1 MSARGRGQG
10 VVALVFVAAVV
21 AGGVG
26 LDRGLGVR
34 LPAPAP
40 GSGTDS
46 GADSG
51 AWLCPHGGG
60 PGWEGRLYLAN
71 PGTRTS
77 TVRVST
83 MTQKS
88 SAPVR
93 TVTVDPGTT
102 TRVIVSASAREASTY
117 VEYFGGWVAAGWL
130 TVTATPQGT
139 GVGAEPCAPATDAS
153 TWYTANGSTPKGA
166 KATIVIMNPY
176 GANAIFDVVLYA
188 ADRAP
193 IHESALTDVVLK
205 PHRSMFVPI
214 QTLLPLE
221 PAVGSEIDVHAGRI
235 GVAAVDSSIQNGVGA
250 VLGTTTQVSS
260 LTIPL
265 LGGSGQRSLSVIV
278 PGAAGARFDG
288 TNLGE
293 TASQPAGGLSGV
305 AQDPQTSQSYA
316 VATSGASGLRL
327 AAQVGST
334 GTFVSAVASMG
345 QGSDFAATGGA
356 PPAAKWVVLPTVA
369 GDPSKPGLVIT
380 NPGTSPASVTLHA
393 LSASGPTDVTLPIS
407 AGSSVSVP
415 VGFLTAAG
423 DVGILVTATTGQVV
437 AAGASESLGT
447 KGVAGYAI
455 AVGVPVPLG
464 M

>member
-1 MSARGRGQG
+1 MSARGRSQG
-10 VVALVFVAAVV
+10 ALALVFAAAVV

-34 LPAPAP
+34 APAPAP
-40 GSGTDS
+40 GSST
-46 GADSG
+46 DSG

-71 PGTRTS
+71 PGTRPS

-102 TRVIVSASAREASTY
+102 TEVTVPASAREASTY

-130 TVTATPQGT
+130 TVTSTPQGT
-139 GVGAEPCAPATDAS
+139 GVGAESCAPATDAS

-166 KATIVIMNPY
+166 KATLVIMNPY
-176 GANAIFDVVLYA
+176 GSNAIFDVVLFA

-193 IHESALTDVVLK
+193 VHESVLTDVVLK

-214 QTLLPLE
+214 QTILPLE
-221 PAVGSEIDVHAGRI
+221 PAVGSEIDVHAGRV
-235 GVAAVDSSIQNGVGA
+235 GVASVDASVQNGVGA
-250 VLGTTTQVSS
+250 ILGTTAQVSS
-260 LTIPL
+260 LTVPL
-265 LGGSGQRSLSVIV
+265 LGGSGQRSLSLIV

-288 TNLGE
+288 SNLGE

-305 AQDPQTSQSYA
+305 AQDPQTSQAYA

-327 AAQVGST
+327 VEQVGST
-334 GTFVSAVASMG
+334 GTFVASVASMG
-345 QGSDFAATGGA
+345 EGSDFAATGGA
-356 PPAAKWVVLPTVA
+356 APAGQWVVLPTVA

-380 NPGTSPASVTLHA
+380 NPGTQPVSVTLHA
-393 LSASGPTDVTLPIS
+393 LSAAGPNDVTVSIS
-407 AGSSVSVP
+407 AGSSASAP

-423 DVGILVTATTGQVV
+423 NVGILIAAPTGQVI
-437 AAGASESLGT
+437 AAGASESLGI
-447 KGVAGYAI
+447 KGIAGYAI
-455 AVGVPVPLG
+455 AAGVPVPLVRP
-464 M
+464 